1 MSILSATESSS
12 TQQVS
17 HAAVGYTVVSQT
29 RGHIVHVTSSRFFGG
44 PERQM
49 LELAREFEP
58 DVATSFLSFSEDGL
72 CEAFL
77 NHVRNAGFVGVRLH
91 NDTPHLIRARK
102 ELRQKLAEMR
112 PTVLCVHG
120 YKAGLLGLSAAR
132 SLGVP
137 VIAVSRGWTAECW
150 KVRLYERLDRI
161 ALRHMDRVVC
171 VSHGQAAK
179 VRRAGVDLA
188 KISVI
193 HNSIRTNRFERPR
206 DDAWRHRLDERFNS
220 AQPTFIVG
228 AAGRLSPEK
237 GFEVLVDAVR
247 LAREQDELNFGVVLF
262 GDGPLKAD
270 LQKRIDNAGIGS
282 HFVLAGFTDELDRF
296 MPHFDLFVQS
306 SHTEGLPNVLLEAAA
321 AGVPVVATD
330 VGGTREVVVDGET
343 GLVVPPA
350 DAPALAQAVTS
361 LLQNPKLRQ
370 AMGERA
376 KTHVR
381 DQFTFAAQAA
391 AYRHLFE
398 QATKSRLAGV

>member
-1 MSILSATESSS
+1 
-12 TQQVS
+12 
-17 HAAVGYTVVSQT
+17 
-29 RGHIVHVTSSRFFGG
+29 
-44 PERQM
+44 M